1 MKKPEKKDA
10 LSWRECLRLNRRGFV
25 LLLKTSPGP
34 MAAQMALAAWEAL
47 TPYLGIYLSARILGE
62 LAGNR
67 DPIALRNWVLIAL
80 FSAAA
85 VSLVTALLRRV
96 KTAGEELRYFQQYLI
111 FSQKQ
116 MDMDFADADDP
127 QTQQL
132 YSDIWADQRGSGWG
146 LNKLYRYSV
155 EAARAVASLL
165 GGAAMTFSLFT
176 APVPAGSPYAFL
188 GSPMYLAA
196 MAALMLLI
204 VTAAPALYTKSDS
217 YWARVSDDHALA
229 NRLFG
234 FYGFLGFNRDR
245 AADVRIYRQEKFC
258 AAHNC
263 DKTTTFLSKGPFARL
278 ARGPMGLLAAAS
290 TAVTASFTAAAYA
303 FVGLKA
309 LAGAFGVG
317 AIAQYVASLSLVADN
332 LSTLLQ
338 LLGQTKNNAPFL
350 KKCFRYLDISNAMYQ
365 GSLSVEKRRD
375 RDYEIEFRDVSFRYP
390 GSESYALRH
399 VNMKFRVGQ
408 RLAVVGP
415 NGSGKTT
422 FIKLLCRLYDPTEG
436 EILLNGINIR
446 KYDYAQYLSVFS
458 VVFQDFKL
466 FALPLGQNVA
476 ARVDYDPERVRR
488 CLTDAGFGERLE
500 TMPQGLDTYLYR
512 ELTEKGVDVS
522 GGEAQ
527 KIALARA
534 LYKDA
539 PFIILDEPTAALDPV
554 AEAAVYAGFDKIV
567 GDKTAVYI
575 SHRLSSC
582 RFCDDILVFDQ
593 GSVVQQGSH
602 DSLVENQSGKYYQ
615 LWQAQA
621 QYYT

>member
-1 MKKPEKKDA
+1 MKKPEKDA
-10 LSWRECLRLNRRGFV
+10 LSWRECLRLNRRGFA
-25 LLLKTSPGP
+25 LLLKTSPEP

-62 LAGNR
+62 LAGDR
-67 DPIALRNWVLIAL
+67 DPIVLRNWVLIAL

-85 VSLVTALLRRV
+85 VALVTALLRRV

-111 FSQKQ
+111 FSEKQ

-127 QTQQL
+127 QVQQL

-146 LNKLYRYSV
+146 LNKLYRYTI
-155 EAARAVASLL
+155 EAVGAVTSLL

-176 APVPAGSPYAFL
+176 APVPAGSSYAFL
-188 GSPMYLAA
+188 GSPLYLAA

-204 VTAAPALYTKSDS
+204 ITAAPALYTKSDS
-217 YWARVSDDHALA
+217 YWARVSGDHALA

-234 FYGFLGFNRDR
+234 FYGFLGFNRER

-263 DKTTTFLSKGPFARL
+263 DKTTTFLSKGAFARL

-317 AIAQYVASLSLVADN
+317 AIAQYVASLSLVTDS

-338 LLGQTKNNAPFL
+338 LMGRAKNNAPFL
-350 KKCFRYLDISNAMYQ
+350 QKCFRYLDIPNTMYQ

-390 GSESYALRH
+390 GSDAYALRH

-476 ARVDYDPERVRR
+476 ARVDYDPDRVRR
-488 CLTDAGFGERLE
+488 CLRDAGFGERLE

-539 PFIILDEPTAALDPV
+539 PFIVLDEPTAALDPV
-554 AEAAVYAGFDKIV
+554 AEAAVYASFDKIV

-602 DSLVENQSGKYYQ
+602 DSLVSDQDGKYYQ

>member
-1 MKKPEKKDA
+1 MKKTDPYT
-10 LSWRECLRLNRRGFV
+10 LSWRESFRLNRRAIA
-25 LLLKTSPGP
+25 LLLRTSPGP
-34 MAAQMALAAWEAL
+34 MAAQLVLAVWEAL
-47 TPYLGIYLSARILGE
+47 TPYLGIYFSAQILGE

-67 DPIALRNWVLIAL
+67 DPIALRNWVLLAL
-80 FSAAA
+80 LSAAA
-85 VSLVTALLRRV
+85 VALVTALLRRV
-96 KTAGEELRYFQQYLI
+96 KTAGEELRYFQQNLI

-127 QTQQL
+127 QVQQL
-132 YSDIWADQRGSGWG
+132 FQDIWADQRGSGWG
-146 LNKLYRYSV
+146 LNKLSRYMV
-155 EAARAVASLL
+155 EAAGALASLV
-165 GGAAMTFSLFT
+165 GGVGMTVTLFT

-196 MAALMLLI
+196 MAALMVLI

-217 YWARVSDDHALA
+217 YWAMVSDDHALA
-229 NRLFG
+229 NRIFG
-234 FYGFLGFNRDR
+234 FYGFLGFNKVL
-245 AADVRIYRQEKFC
+245 AADLRIYRQERFC
-258 AAHNC
+258 TAFTC
-263 DKTTTFLSKGPFARL
+263 DKTETFHSKGAFARL

-290 TAVTASFTAAAYA
+290 TAVTASFTGAAYA

-309 LAGAFGVG
+309 LTGAFGVG

-338 LLGQTKNNAPFL
+338 LLGQAKNNAPFL
-350 KKCFRYLDISNAMYQ
+350 QKCFRYLDIPHSMYQ

-390 GSESYALRH
+390 GSESCALRH
-399 VNMKFRVGQ
+399 VSMKFRVGQ

-446 KYDYAQYLSVFS
+446 KYDYNQYLSVFS

-476 ARVDYDPERVRR
+476 ASVDYAPQRVRR
-488 CLTDAGFGERLE
+488 CLADAGFGERLA

-512 ELTEKGVDVS
+512 ELTEAGVDIS

-539 PFIILDEPTAALDPV
+539 PFIVLDEPTAALDPV
-554 AEAAVYAGFDKIV
+554 AEAAVYASFDKIV

-593 GSVVQQGSH
+593 GKIVQQGSH
-602 DSLVENQSGKYYQ
+602 DSLVSDQSGKYYQ

-621 QYYT
+621 QYYV